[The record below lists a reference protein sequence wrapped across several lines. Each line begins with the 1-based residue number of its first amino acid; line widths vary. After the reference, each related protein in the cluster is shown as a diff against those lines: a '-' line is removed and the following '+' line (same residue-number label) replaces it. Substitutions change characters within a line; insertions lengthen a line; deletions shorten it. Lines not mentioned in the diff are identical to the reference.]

1 MSDIRYFCIR
11 GFMKSGTN
19 WLGNLINSHES
30 ISVTG
35 EYHWQKFADPFNQ
48 LLNAH
53 VLFEK
58 KRCSQFVREEF
69 VEFVKRVMRHN
80 AEPTAV
86 LIGDRTPATLDPV
99 IIKGAPFI
107 SIVRDGRDVLVSRA
121 FHLFN
126 NPTVTGLFQR
136 LPAMQEDLEQFQ
148 DNPWYFQKNP
158 EMLLRHKIMVRQSA
172 RLWRQHLESDRA
184 TVEEQGD
191 LKVKVVRYEDLH
203 ADTEGVRKSLFEFL
217 EVNPKPAEKLQG
229 ILKPG
234 FEVERPNAF
243 LRKGEV
249 GDWKNYFTDETK
261 QLFKEIAGEELIRQG
276 YESSLDW

>member
-136 LPAMQEDLEQFQ
+136 APAMQKDLERFQ

-158 EMLLRHKIMVRQSA
+158 EMLLRHEIMVRHSV
-172 RLWRQHLESDRA
+172 RLWREHLESDRA
-184 TVEEQGD
+184 TVEEQRD
-191 LKVKVVRYEDLH
+191 LKLKVVRYEDLH

-234 FEVERPNAF
+234 FEAERPNAF
-243 LRKGEV
+243 LRKGKV

>member
-19 WLGNLINSHES
+19 WLGNLLSSHES
-30 ISVTG
+30 ICVTG
-35 EYHWQKFADPFNQ
+35 EYHWQEFAEPFNQ
-48 LLNAH
+48 LLNGH

-58 KRCSQFVREEF
+58 RRCSQFVRDEF
-69 VEFVKRVMRHN
+69 VELVKRVMRHN
-80 AEPTAV
+80 ADPTAV

-99 IIKGAPFI
+99 IIKDAPFI

-136 LPAMQEDLEQFQ
+136 APAMQKDLERFQ

-158 EMLLRHKIMVRQSA
+158 EMLLRHKIMVRHSV
-172 RLWRQHLESDRA
+172 RLWREHLESDRA

-234 FEVERPNAF
+234 FEAERPNAF
-243 LRKGEV
+243 LRKGKV

>member
-1 MSDIRYFCIR
+1 MSDMRYFCIR

-19 WLGNLINSHES
+19 WLGSLIDSHES
-30 ISVTG
+30 ISVRG
-35 EYHWQKFADPFNQ
+35 EYHWQKLAEPFNQ

-58 KRCSQFVREEF
+58 MKSTQFVRDEF
-69 VEFVKRVMRHN
+69 VEFVKQVMRHN
-80 AEPTAV
+80 ADPTAV

-99 IIKGAPFI
+99 IIKDAPFI

-126 NPTVTGLFQR
+126 NPTITGLFQKS
-136 LPAMQEDLEQFQ
+136 PAMQQDLERFQ
-148 DNPWYFQKNP
+148 DSPWYFQKNP
-158 EMLLRHKIMVRQSA
+158 EMLLRHEIMVRHSA
-172 RLWRQHLESDRA
+172 RLWREHLESDRA
-184 TVEEQGD
+184 TLEEQHD
-191 LKVKVVRYEDLH
+191 LKVKVIRYEDLH

-217 EVNPKPAEKLQG
+217 EVDPKRAAKLHG
-229 ILKPG
+229 VLKPG
-234 FEVERPNAF
+234 FEEERPNAF
-243 LRKGEV
+243 FRKGKV

-261 QLFKEIAGEELIRQG
+261 QLFKEVAGEELIRQG